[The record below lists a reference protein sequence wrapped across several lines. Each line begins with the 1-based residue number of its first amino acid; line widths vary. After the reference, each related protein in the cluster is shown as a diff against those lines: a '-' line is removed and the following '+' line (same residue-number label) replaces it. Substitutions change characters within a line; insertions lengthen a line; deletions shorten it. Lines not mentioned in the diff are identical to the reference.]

1 MKAVFCAG
9 LKGRILYDCLQKIFG
24 AFEKGGCMDA
34 DDVSRDKLAFFDIF
48 SFSSARRRW
57 VRRRGVGARTRRRK
71 LKQDKSLRMM
81 RTPTRLVSEFRN
93 LFNKDNVD
101 NVDNIEGT
109 DNPDSTDNPDYNWML
124 L

>member
-1 MKAVFCAG
+1 
-9 LKGRILYDCLQKIFG
+9 
-24 AFEKGGCMDA
+24 MDA
-34 DDVSRDKLAFFDIF
+34 DDVSCNKFALFDIF
-48 SFSSARRRW
+48 SFISA
-57 VRRRGVGARTRRRK
+57 RRRGVGARTRRRK

>member
-1 MKAVFCAG
+1 
-9 LKGRILYDCLQKIFG
+9 
-24 AFEKGGCMDA
+24 
-34 DDVSRDKLAFFDIF
+34 
-48 SFSSARRRW
+48 
-57 VRRRGVGARTRRRK
+57 
-71 LKQDKSLRMM
+71 MM

-93 LFNKDNVD
+93 LFNKD

>member
-1 MKAVFCAG
+1 
-9 LKGRILYDCLQKIFG
+9 
-24 AFEKGGCMDA
+24 MDA
-34 DDVSRDKLAFFDIF
+34 DYVSCNKFAFFDIF
-48 SFSSARRRW
+48 SFISARRRW
-57 VRRRGVGARTRRRK
+57 GRRRGVGARTRRRK

>member
-1 MKAVFCAG
+1 MTVSKRFFAR
-9 LKGRILYDCLQKIFG
+9 LKR
-24 AFEKGGCMDA
+24 DA
-34 DDVSRDKLAFFDIF
+34 DDVSCDKFAFFDIF
-48 SFSSARRRW
+48 SFFSARRRW

-101 NVDNIEGT
+101 NIEGT